1 MCVLCAI
8 VFCNTKMDLLTH
20 IVCKWVNVCARVY
33 VYVCVCQ
40 RVFVCRAD
48 GLMPGLLW
56 DLSSPL
62 PQVIGNLTAIGGA
75 TNNG

>member
-1 MCVLCAI
+1 MFVHMCVC
-8 VFCNTKMDLLTH
+8 
-20 IVCKWVNVCARVY
+20 VCVCVY
-33 VYVCVCQ
+33 VCQ

-75 TNNG
+75 SHQQWLIL